1 LEGQQQSALID
12 SGRSVTQLKD
22 VSTLMKIIN
31 KLPS

>member
-1 LEGQQQSALID
+1 MENTHTSDFIQV
-12 SGRSVTQLKD
+12 VTQLKD